1 MYLFFVTIFSI
12 YGGMHLYAFLRA
24 RAALDFGTGTGAAL
38 AFFMLIMTFAP
49 FIVRASERQGLEILA
64 RVMSYTG
71 YIWMGMLFIFVVSAF
86 TFDIFRL
93 LVLVAESVLNKDLTH
108 MKPST
113 SFLFF
118 VPLIMSVLIS
128 TYGYFEAVNI
138 KLEKVT
144 IKTSK
149 IPEDIGRLRIAQIS
163 DVHIGLIVRENRL
176 KRVLE
181 RVKAAEPDILVSTG
195 DLVDGQL
202 DNLLDISEMF
212 MEIDPKYGKYA
223 ITGNHEFYAG
233 LDHALGFIEQAG
245 FTVLRNKGVT
255 VQDLINIVGVDDPTG
270 KRFGLSR
277 GMTEKELLSRQ
288 PSEKFTLLLKHRP
301 FVDKD
306 SIGLF
311 DLQLSGHTHKGQI
324 FPFSLITKM
333 YYPKQAGLLRLQ
345 ENASLYVSRGSG
357 TWGPPIRFLA
367 PPEVTLIELVYDKN
381 AR

>member
-270 KRFGLSR
+270 KRFGL
-277 GMTEKELLSRQ
+277 
-288 PSEKFTLLLKHRP
+288 
-301 FVDKD
+301 
-306 SIGLF
+306 
-311 DLQLSGHTHKGQI
+311 
-324 FPFSLITKM
+324 
-333 YYPKQAGLLRLQ
+333 
-345 ENASLYVSRGSG
+345 
-357 TWGPPIRFLA
+357 
-367 PPEVTLIELVYDKN
+367 
-381 AR
+381 